1 MERRKNMGHTD
12 NDLKNVVTNLKSIF
26 NSKLKD
32 KSEKYTRQAKQEYDK
47 PANIPQPILPNDYI
61 NLLKIVCKFDENF
74 QDFSNTDSINDKV
87 ESCKNMNKMLVKL
100 MDKRSNLE
108 KTAEYRTQV
117 RRLAASVEKILDDNK
132 VMTK

>member
-1 MERRKNMGHTD
+1 MERRKNMGYTD

-26 NSKLKD
+26 DSKLNG
-32 KSEKYTRQAKQEYDK
+32 KSGTYTRQAKQEYDR
-47 PANIPQPILPNDYI
+47 PDNIPQPILQNDYLNFLRI
-61 NLLKIVCKFDENF
+61 ISEFDENF
-74 QDFSNTDSINDKV
+74 RKFSNTNSIDDKV

-108 KTAEYRTQV
+108 KTAEYCAQV
-117 RRLAASVEKILDDNK
+117 CRLTALVKGILKNNK